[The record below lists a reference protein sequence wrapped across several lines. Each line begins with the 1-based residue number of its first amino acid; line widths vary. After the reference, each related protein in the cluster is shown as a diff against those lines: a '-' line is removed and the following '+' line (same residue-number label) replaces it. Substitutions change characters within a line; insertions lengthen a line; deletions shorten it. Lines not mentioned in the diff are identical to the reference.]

1 MNKEFEIEIKE
12 ELSRTITIN
21 AESIQEAVKKVKEQY
36 DKEEIILDES
46 DLKAVEIEAMD
57 TAFTNHTNKE
67 LAEIVQKVRQK
78 KSKSL

>member
-46 DLKAVEIEAMD
+46 DLKAVEIEAID
-57 TAFTNHTNKE
+57 TALTIHKKKE
-67 LAEIVQKVRQK
+67 IHR
-78 KSKSL
+78 KSR

>member
-36 DKEEIILDES
+36 DTEEIILDES
-46 DLKAVEIEAMD
+46 DLKAVEIEAID
-57 TAFTNHTNKE
+57 TALTINKKK
-67 LAEIVQKVRQK
+67 EIHR
-78 KSKSL
+78 KSR